1 MTKEMTMKI
10 TMNDEMLTDEE
21 LDKVN
26 GSVAPIIAAVG
37 KYAVQY
43 VIGKIV
49 EIAVDEYTDKRIPNN
64 AAPNFELIKPDFMP
78 KL

>member
-1 MTKEMTMKI
+1 MMMKI
-10 TMNDEMLTDEE
+10 TLNDEMLTDEQ

-26 GSVAPIIAAVG
+26 GSIAPIIAAVG
-37 KYAVQY
+37 KYAAQY

-49 EIAVDEYTDKRIPNN
+49 EIAIDEYTDKRIPNN
-64 AAPNFELIKPDFMP
+64 AAPDFELIKPDFMP